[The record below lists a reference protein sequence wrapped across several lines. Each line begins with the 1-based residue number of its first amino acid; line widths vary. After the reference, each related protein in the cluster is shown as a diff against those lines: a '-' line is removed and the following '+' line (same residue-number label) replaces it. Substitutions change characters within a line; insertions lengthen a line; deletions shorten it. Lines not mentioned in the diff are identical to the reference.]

1 MTGSH
6 IPEYL
11 NMGSTNKGMSLNM
24 LNRELQSEP
33 VAKIAISSSYTKICD
48 ERPFF
53 DDYVWVRKVIL
64 QV

>member
-1 MTGSH
+1 
-6 IPEYL
+6 
-11 NMGSTNKGMSLNM
+11 MGSTNKGMSLNM